1 MGLRAFLNETPIG
14 EIRWKY
20 AASPRFRNQEGK
32 PEQWELRCLTGAEDE
47 ALRMAC
53 VRRVPVPGR
62 RGIFMSEPDPDLYLG
77 KLAAACTVYPDLRD
91 RELQDSYRVMGED
104 ALLKAMLTAGEYA
117 AYLEKAQEICG
128 FGLESQE
135 VDEAKN

>member
-1 MGLRAFLNETPIG
+1 
-14 EIRWKY
+14 
-20 AASPRFRNQEGK
+20 
-32 PEQWELRCLTGAEDE
+32 
-47 ALRMAC
+47 
-53 VRRVPVPGR
+53 
-62 RGIFMSEPDPDLYLG
+62 
-77 KLAAACTVYPDLRD
+77 
-91 RELQDSYRVMGED
+91 MGED